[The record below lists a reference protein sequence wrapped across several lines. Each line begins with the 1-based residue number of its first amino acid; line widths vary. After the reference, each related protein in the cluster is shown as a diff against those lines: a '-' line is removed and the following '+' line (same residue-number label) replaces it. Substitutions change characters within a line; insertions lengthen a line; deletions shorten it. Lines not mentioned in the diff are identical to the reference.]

1 MKSVGVGRL
10 SEREERPW
18 GRFLVV
24 FFGYSLLI
32 YVIGA
37 VFVFRLPW
45 MFTRVDLMMAVCV
58 EVAGRFPL
66 WLSILWCFLW
76 GYVSDVFQGRLWGL
90 HAAAYLMVVYF
101 HRLWS
106 AKMDVWSLWYRVLL
120 VGVGTTLQGVAAAM
134 IVVGGFEMTG
144 FLITTV
150 GQALFAMMLSPFV
163 MTPIPWILGE
173 KNR

>member
-1 MKSVGVGRL
+1 MRSVAVGRL
-10 SEREERPW
+10 SEREGRPW
-18 GRFLVV
+18 GKFLVV
-24 FFGYSLLI
+24 FFGYSLLL
-32 YVIGA
+32 YVIGT
-37 VFVFRLPW
+37 VIVFRLPW

-90 HAAAYLMVVYF
+90 HGAAYLLVVYL

-106 AKMDVWSLWYRVLL
+106 AQMDVWSLWYRVLL
-120 VGVGTTLQGVAAAM
+120 VGLGTAVQGVIAAM
-134 IVVGGFEMTG
+134 IVVGGSEMTG
-144 FLITTV
+144 VVITTV
-150 GQALFAMMLSPFV
+150 GQVLFSMMISPFV

-173 KNR
+173 KDR